1 MCNKFPNIF
10 GIRSNFTFCDNTA
23 MDQLCHDDVTIQT
36 QDVMRHTDAAP
47 AASIFTV
54 LDVVMLM
61 AGE

>member
-1 MCNKFPNIF
+1 
-10 GIRSNFTFCDNTA
+10 
-23 MDQLCHDDVTIQT
+23 MDQLCHDDVTMQT

-47 AASIFTV
+47 AASLFTE